1 MPYVVVP
8 NQPWRN
14 LAISQFLLTVTR
26 GQRLAVTRV
35 CPTHVTRWH
44 SGHLLLPMLTSRQ
57 ICRALWSGIN
67 KNLSGTRINKM
78 AIALLL
84 LCRSCPN
91 PEGFECLIHRLVWI
105 KCVTH
110 HSNHMFESEFRN
122 CFTYMYNI
130 NALYNGYDKTV
141 KHCIVCHTYILLC
154 LYNISLIFFLTIQS
168 IPWLDARGLLK
179 FASDLR

>member
-1 MPYVVVP
+1 
-8 NQPWRN
+8 
-14 LAISQFLLTVTR
+14 
-26 GQRLAVTRV
+26 
-35 CPTHVTRWH
+35 
-44 SGHLLLPMLTSRQ
+44 
-57 ICRALWSGIN
+57 
-67 KNLSGTRINKM
+67 
-78 AIALLL
+78 
-84 LCRSCPN
+84 
-91 PEGFECLIHRLVWI
+91 
-105 KCVTH
+105 
-110 HSNHMFESEFRN
+110 MFESEFRN